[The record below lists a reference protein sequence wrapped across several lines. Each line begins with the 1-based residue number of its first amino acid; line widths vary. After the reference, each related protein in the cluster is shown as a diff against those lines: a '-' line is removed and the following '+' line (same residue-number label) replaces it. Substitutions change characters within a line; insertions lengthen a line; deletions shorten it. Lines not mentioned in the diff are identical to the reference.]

1 MSDAIFLEQR
11 GVPAIPV
18 GIETLMNSVGRGM
31 ARALGYPSFAG
42 VVIPKSLGV
51 VGRYY
56 SIDVKK
62 KWAAHV
68 APEIVKALTKRS

>member
-1 MSDAIFLEQR
+1 MSDSIFLEQR
-11 GVPAIPV
+11 GVPAVCV
-18 GIETLMNSVGRGM
+18 GIEALMNSVGRGM
-31 ARALGYPSFAG
+31 ARALGYPAFPG

-56 SIDVKK
+56 SVEIKQ

-68 APEIVKALTKRS
+68 APEIVKILTSKA